1 MFEYCYSCS
10 APLPFHSPNTF
21 AFVLVQ
27 KGIRNSLLSSTTG
40 PKQNENEP
48 YKGKSL
54 QPAERESA
62 LTAVQLFAQRIRKRG
77 RERVGCLALKWSTNR
92 AFVLLSLLFMCMCFD
107 LWMCVCV
114 SACCR
119 YTADFCNYAFVLL
132 CCYFSLVFFCYTFFS
147 SLVFEHATKFFSFE
161 QLSWTVTFISSF

>member
-1 MFEYCYSCS
+1 MFEYCYFCS
-10 APLPFHSPNTF
+10 APLLFHSPSTF

-27 KGIRNSLLSSTTG
+27 KGIRHSLLSSTTE

-54 QPAERESA
+54 QPAEERERESA
-62 LTAVQLFAQRIRKRG
+62 LTAVQLFAQRIGKRG

-107 LWMCVCV
+107 L
-114 SACCR
+114 
-119 YTADFCNYAFVLL
+119 
-132 CCYFSLVFFCYTFFS
+132 
-147 SLVFEHATKFFSFE
+147 
-161 QLSWTVTFISSF
+161 